1 MTVMAVDG
9 TTGLEEIYQLLVL
22 EVRYEAAGVVSLVLG
37 EPDGGPLHSWD
48 PGAHLDLILP
58 SGLVRQYS
66 LCGDLDDDR
75 RYRVAVLL
83 EPESRGGS
91 KEIHETG
98 LVGRMLSVRGP
109 RNHFHLEPAPEY
121 LFMAGGIGITPI
133 IPMLQQAERTSVPW
147 RLVYG
152 GRNRKTM
159 AFLDVIGRR
168 GGGAVDIV
176 PEDELGFPDFA
187 TILEKAPS
195 GTSMYAC
202 GPPGMLAAL
211 EGKCGQLQKTE
222 ALHVER
228 FTAPEVTAAP
238 LDPDTAEAFEVELA
252 RSGQLLSVPPDRT
265 VLEVIRQVTPS
276 VLYACEEG
284 YCGTCEVRVL
294 EGIPDHRDVYLSDE
308 EHDSTKTMMVC
319 VSRSRSPR
327 LVLDL

>member
-1 MTVMAVDG
+1 MDP
-9 TTGLEEIYQLLVL
+9 EDIYELLVL
-22 EVRYEAAGVVSLVLG
+22 EVRYEAMSVVSVVLG
-37 EPDGGPLHSWD
+37 DPDGAVLRPWC

-66 LCGDLDDDR
+66 LCGDIDDDR
-75 RYRVAVLL
+75 TYRVAVLL
-83 EPESRGGS
+83 EPQSRGGS
-91 KEIHETG
+91 REIHETG
-98 LVGRMLSVRGP
+98 LVGRTVLVRGP
-109 RNHFHLEPAPEY
+109 RNHFQLEPAPQY

-133 IPMLQQAERTSVPW
+133 IPMLQQAERAGIPW

-152 GRNRKTM
+152 GKNRKSM
-159 AFLDVIGRR
+159 AFLDGIGRR
-168 GGGAVDIV
+168 RGGIV
-176 PEDELGFPDFA
+176 EIIPEDEVGFPDLDS
-187 TILEKAPS
+187 ILEQAAA

-211 EGKCGQLQKTE
+211 EDKCAQLLTSD

-228 FTAPEVTAAP
+228 FTAPEVTVAP
-238 LDPDTAEAFEVELA
+238 LDPDAAESFEVELA
-252 RSGQLLSVPPDRT
+252 RSGRLLIVPPDKT
-265 VLEVIRQVTPS
+265 VLEVLREVTPG

-294 EGIPDHRDVYLSDE
+294 EGVPDHRDVFLPGE
-308 EHDSTKTMMVC
+308 EHDSNKTMMVC